1 MVIRQFLPV
10 FESSQRRPRSPA
22 VKTAIVASIAVHAGL
37 AAYLAVQTWAPPEP
51 VVAPEGPIIN
61 VQTFTPR
68 PKIEPLPAPTPRV
81 SPRAAAPIDRTV
93 PMPTPIPIAPSP
105 APAPAPTE
113 PVASLGSTQPT
124 SPVAAPVIRA
134 PNWLARPGAREYA
147 RFYPDSALRREVGGQ
162 ATLACSVSAAGTLS
176 GCSVASE
183 TPAGE
188 GFGKAALRLAPYFKM
203 SPQTLDGQPV
213 DGGSVRIPIR
223 FNVGG

>member
-10 FESSQRRPRSPA
+10 FESTQRRPRSPA
-22 VKTAIVASIAVHAGL
+22 VKTAIILSIAVHAGL

-51 VVAPEGPIIN
+51 VVVPEGPIIN

-68 PKIEPLPAPTPRV
+68 PKIEPLPTPTQRV
-81 SPRAAAPIDRTV
+81 SPRVAAPIDTSV
-93 PMPTPIPIAPSP
+93 ATPTPIPIAPSP
-105 APAPAPTE
+105 VPVPPPAG
-113 PVASLGSTQPT
+113 PVASIGPT
-124 SPVAAPVIRA
+124 PPAPPVAAPVIRA

-188 GFGKAALRLAPYFKM
+188 GFGKAALRLSPYFKM
-203 SPQTLDGQPV
+203 SPQTQDGQPV

>member
-10 FESSQRRPRSPA
+10 FEGTQRRPRSPA
-22 VKTAIVASIAVHAGL
+22 VKTAIIASIAVHAGL

-51 VVAPEGPIIN
+51 VVVPEGPIIN

-68 PKIEPLPAPTPRV
+68 PKIEPLPTPTPRV
-81 SPRAAAPIDRTV
+81 SPRAAAPIDRTI
-93 PMPTPIPIAPSP
+93 PMPAPIPIAPSP
-105 APAPAPTE
+105 VPAPPPAGPVEGLGTPPPAP
-113 PVASLGSTQPT
+113 PA
-124 SPVAAPVIRA
+124 AAPVIRA

-162 ATLACSVSAAGTLS
+162 ATLACTVSATGTLG
-176 GCSVASE
+176 GCSVVGE

-203 SPQTLDGQPV
+203 SPQTKDGQPV

>member
-10 FESSQRRPRSPA
+10 FENTQRRPRSPA
-22 VKTAIVASIAVHAGL
+22 VKTAIIASIAVHAGL

-51 VVAPEGPIIN
+51 VVLPEGPIIN

-68 PKIEPLPAPTPRV
+68 PKIEPLPTPRPSVTPRKPAPIDVTIPTPPPIQVAPVLAPTP
-81 SPRAAAPIDRTV
+81 PPTV
-93 PMPTPIPIAPSP
+93 
-105 APAPAPTE
+105 
-113 PVASLGSTQPT
+113 PVASLTPT
-124 SPVAAPVIRA
+124 PPATPVAAPLIGA
-134 PNWLARPGAREYA
+134 PNWLARPGPREFA
-147 RFYPDSALRREVGGQ
+147 RFYPDSALRREIGGQ

-176 GCSVASE
+176 GCSVVGE
-183 TPAGE
+183 TPQGE

-203 SPQTLDGQPV
+203 SPQTKDGQPV

>member
-22 VKTAIVASIAVHAGL
+22 VKTAIIASIAVHAGL

-51 VVAPEGPIIN
+51 VVVPEGPIIN

-93 PMPTPIPIAPSP
+93 PMPAPIPIAPSP

-124 SPVAAPVIRA
+124 PPVAASVIRA

>member
-10 FESSQRRPRSPA
+10 FEGAQRRPRSPA
-22 VKTAIVASIAVHAGL
+22 VKTAIILSIAVHGGL

-51 VVAPEGPIIN
+51 VVVPEGPIIN

-68 PKIEPLPAPTPRV
+68 LEIEPLPTSKPRV
-81 SPRAAAPIDRTV
+81 SPRVTAPIDRTI

-105 APAPAPTE
+105 VPAPPPAGPVEGVGTAQPAP
-113 PVASLGSTQPT
+113 PVA
-124 SPVAAPVIRA
+124 VPVIRA

-162 ATLACSVSAAGTLS
+162 ATLACTVSAAGTLN
-176 GCSVASE
+176 GCSVAGE
-183 TPAGE
+183 TPEGE

-203 SPQTLDGQPV
+203 SPQTQDGQPV
-213 DGGSVRIPIR
+213 DGGNVRIPIR

>member
-22 VKTAIVASIAVHAGL
+22 VKTAIIASIAVHAGL

-51 VVAPEGPIIN
+51 VVVPEGPIIN

-124 SPVAAPVIRA
+124 PPVAAPVIRA